1 MLKEPDLQCFVQAE
15 EDEDGDGGADA
26 DKPKKKKAKKDS
38 LFYKKSKTDPNAPSS
53 DRMPLPE
60 LLVSRGPVYL
70 EKSCFILL
78 DFTFNLN
85 QLVQERCRQVGKSES
100 FERIIQ
106 TCYIGS

>member
-60 LLVSRGPVYL
+60 LLVFL
-70 EKSCFILL
+70 I
-78 DFTFNLN
+78 
-85 QLVQERCRQVGKSES
+85 
-100 FERIIQ
+100 
-106 TCYIGS
+106 